1 MAIKKELEALKRRIV
16 CPHCG
21 RRLGAPLANEK
32 SADLQ
37 GLSGQHLE
45 YEIATRTVV
54 LLNNAAARMDPPK
67 RVVMMD
73 AGLYD
78 ELVKQEL
85 LREVS
90 ENEQSTGS

>member
-21 RRLGAPLANEK
+21 RRLGAPLENEK
-32 SADLQ
+32 NADISR
-37 GLSGQHLE
+37 LSEPQLSN
-45 YEIATRTVV
+45 EIAERMTV
-54 LLNNAAARMDPPK
+54 LLNTAAGRMDPPK

-78 ELVKQEL
+78 ELVKQKL
-85 LREVS
+85 MQEVS